1 MFGQIWQFRCVI
13 GIELEVKWVSLK
25 GTSAGRGGPSPSP
38 AILNT
43 SPRAASTMVLQS
55 NFAKRYISGME
66 NTPPS
71 SKTAIQVA
79 ARRRRARTNGAPR
92 ASRYTVEQAK
102 RRSQTKPA
110 ASLRF
115 KVAPAPVLRDVQMK
129 ELEPVAS
136 SSSGPEVTLPK
147 HLGRPQ
153 YCEVARE
160 ALSSVDPELGDA
172 DVSFIRE
179 ELEKVGPEY
188 VPSFISTPDG
198 VLTTTFV

>member
-1 MFGQIWQFRCVI
+1 
-13 GIELEVKWVSLK
+13 
-25 GTSAGRGGPSPSP
+25 
-38 AILNT
+38 
-43 SPRAASTMVLQS
+43 MVLQS

-92 ASRYTVEQAK
+92 TSKYAVEHAK
-102 RRSQTKPA
+102 RRSHAKPA
-110 ASLRF
+110 ASVRF
-115 KVAPAPVLRDVQMK
+115 KVSPASVVRDVQMK
-129 ELEPVAS
+129 EPEPVAS

-160 ALSSVDPELGDA
+160 ALSSADSELGDA
-172 DVSFIRE
+172 DISFIRE
-179 ELEKVGPEY
+179 ELEKLGPEY
-188 VPSFISTPDG
+188 VLSFISMSG
-198 VLTTTFV
+198 MAS